1 MNEKQP
7 QTFICRSCHEEKLA
21 GEFRTDSRMKYGID
35 YECMECRKKRRQTN
49 GEYLRE
55 RARKYQKRKGD
66 VVMQITVE
74 QLESLLTNHSCSY
87 CGESL
92 TNENTTI
99 DHVYPLSQSYGG
111 VNIVENIASV
121 CRSCNSSKASDHIA
135 DFYRRSDKFTTE
147 LFQAFARS
155 YGSRLLG
162 RELSELEGRH
172 MARNLIDEADE
183 LRRNAE
189 RKDAAGNE

>member
-1 MNEKQP
+1 MSKP
-7 QTFICRSCHEEKLA
+7 QTVICRVCQLEKPTDD
-21 GEFRTDSRMKYGID
+21 FRRQSHLERGVDN
-35 YECMECRKKRRQTN
+35 ECNECRKKRRQAN

-66 VVMQITVE
+66 AIMLITVE

-87 CGESL
+87 CGEPL
-92 TNENTTI
+92 TNENATI

-111 VNIVENIASV
+111 VNIVENIVSV
-121 CRSCNSSKASDHIA
+121 CRSCNSSKASDHVA

-172 MARNLIDEADE
+172 MARNLIEEAEE

-189 RKDAAGNE
+189 RKDAAVNE